1 MNAAL
6 SETPVDGADQHF
18 VQFYEDEPF
27 LCATVADFMEA
38 GVRAGQPIV
47 AIATSA
53 HRQLF
58 ARALE
63 GRGHDVASLTAAG
76 QLNFLDARETL
87 AIFMRGGMPDA
98 SRFLTGLDGLFARL
112 SAVAPGGRVRA
123 YGEMVDLLWQDENGP
138 AAIRLEELWNELGTR
153 HTFTLLCAY
162 GLRGFDNETDG
173 IAFAQ
178 ICATH
183 GRVAPAEGYGLAADT
198 DHRLRQVA
206 ILQQRAAA
214 LGKEVERRE
223 ALERELR
230 QKNDE
235 LERALHFSEMFVG
248 ILGHDLRNPLSGVT
262 TAARLLVRRA
272 ESDKVAKPA
281 SRILSSA
288 ERMARM
294 IDQLLDFTRI
304 RLGQGLPLERAR
316 VDLEEIC
323 RMAIDELET
332 PASAIALETAGDL
345 VGQWDGDRLAQMVSN
360 LIGNALAHG
369 VSDGPVAVRL
379 DGRGSDVVVEVS
391 NAGAVAPDVLPV
403 MFQPMRTGVESHR
416 PARSSGL
423 GLGLFISREI
433 VVAHAGLIDVA
444 SSAADGTRITVRLP
458 RHRVVEPAH
467 TVRR

>member
-1 MNAAL
+1 MSTAL
-6 SETPVDGADQHF
+6 SVTQVDGADQHF

-27 LCATVADFMEA
+27 LCATVADFLEG
-38 GVRAGQPIV
+38 GVRAGQPMV
-47 AIATSA
+47 AIATAS

-63 GRGHDVASLTAAG
+63 GRGHDVGSLTSSG

-87 AIFMRGGMPDA
+87 SIFMRGGMPDA
-98 SRFLTGLDGLFARL
+98 SLFLNGLDGLFARL

-123 YGEMVDLLWQDENGP
+123 YGEMVDLLWQDGNGP
-138 AAIRLEELWNELGTR
+138 AAIRLEELWNELGRR

-173 IAFAQ
+173 VAFAR

-183 GRVAPAEGYGLAADT
+183 GRVAPAEGYGLAADA

-206 ILQQRAAA
+206 ILQQRAAV
-214 LGKEVERRE
+214 LGKEVERRK

-230 QKNDE
+230 QKNEE

-272 ESDKVAKPA
+272 ESEKVAKPA
-281 SRILSSA
+281 TRILSSA

-304 RLGQGLPLERAR
+304 RLGQGLPLERTR
-316 VDLEEIC
+316 VDLVEIC

-332 PASAIALETAGDL
+332 PASTIALQSAGDL
-345 VGQWDGDRLAQMVSN
+345 VGQWDGDRLAQMISN
-360 LIGNALAHG
+360 LIGNALVHG
-369 VSDGPVAVRL
+369 ASGGPVAVRL
-379 DGRGSDVVVEVS
+379 DGRGSEVVVEVS
-391 NAGAVAPDVLPV
+391 NAGVVAPDVLPM
-403 MFQPMRTGVESHR
+403 MFQPMRSGLESHR

-467 TVRR
+467 SVRP